1 MLAWGPHK
9 TIPVELLGKKKKK
22 WHCQL
27 MLVCIICISV
37 SIICFN
43 FISIYGTTFIHKWL
57 LSYQAK
63 HWALNLLIV
72 WSSGYQWLVR
82 RYMLGSIPYVSPRN
96 RRFTWDAVLMCE
108 SMHSRS
114 SLLCP
119 LWVMGYMRVARVG
132 CWQEQWRGT
141 RKFRSIPIF
150 SSPPFLLF
158 LPGKG
163 KDIKM
168 ILWKLLVLK
177 MEVGTENNDR
187 KKRAGTLRFGQNF
200 CVDRYCL
207 LPNF

>member
-1 MLAWGPHK
+1 MSPLETGDLPEMLDS
-9 TIPVELLGKKKKK
+9 
-22 WHCQL
+22 C
-27 MLVCIICISV
+27 
-37 SIICFN
+37 
-43 FISIYGTTFIHKWL
+43 
-57 LSYQAK
+57 
-63 HWALNLLIV
+63 
-72 WSSGYQWLVR
+72 
-82 RYMLGSIPYVSPRN
+82 VSPRVP
-96 RRFTWDAVLMCE
+96 DQVSCV
-108 SMHSRS
+108 HSELWIHACS
-114 SLLCP
+114 SCGMLAGTP
-119 LWVMGYMRVARVG
+119 KR
-132 CWQEQWRGT
+132 T

-177 MEVGTENNDR
+177 MEVGTENNGR